1 MDININEVGK
11 PPSVEEDTDWKEEL
25 PGEKMNLMQ
34 KHPFQME
41 RLINL
46 MQNKYMKKIIL
57 TLYNA
62 IGKTTSRKD

>member
-11 PPSVEEDTDWKEEL
+11 PPGVEEDTDWKEEL

-57 TLYNA
+57 TVY
-62 IGKTTSRKD
+62 